1 MSLINLWL
9 ERLERSMT
17 GKRRRRRAKRLFMR
31 GNNLMAK
38 RHSKSKWCSKGAFLC
53 KNPQHYTW
61 DALQDVSLLHSTG
74 IKGVMF
80 LEYWTPAR
88 ARIVAQNDGSGFTD
102 EDALQK
108 VVEGAFLSGDRACYK
123 ALCILAF
130 NNPDYFQWQKP
141 CLANYER
148 IVNSPIPNR
157 KLKRQ
162 I

>member
-1 MSLINLWL
+1 
-9 ERLERSMT
+9 MT

-38 RHSKSKWCSKGAFLC
+38 QHKKSKWCSRSAYLC
-53 KNPQHYTW
+53 KNPKHYRW
-61 DALQDVSLLHSTG
+61 SELDGLP
-74 IKGVMF
+74 IEGVRMVD
-80 LEYWTPAR
+80 YNHAPYAR
-88 ARIVAQNDGSGFTD
+88 VITVNVHDYGT
-102 EDALQK
+102 EEALQK
-108 VVEGAFLSGDRACYK
+108 VVEGAFLSGDRMCYK

-130 NNPDYFQWQKP
+130 NNPEYSSWQDA

-162 I
+162 V

>member
-9 ERLERSMT
+9 ERLERSMG
-17 GKRRRRRAKRLFMR
+17 GKRNRNRNK

-38 RHSKSKWCSKGAFLC
+38 QHKKSKWCSRSAYLC
-53 KNPQHYTW
+53 KNPKHYTW
-61 DALQDVSLLHSTG
+61 RPPTDELDSGLIITEYWNPHYSHIRVVNRGGDMSDDDALQS
-74 IKGVMF
+74 
-80 LEYWTPAR
+80 
-88 ARIVAQNDGSGFTD
+88 
-102 EDALQK
+102 
-108 VVEGAFLSGDRACYK
+108 VVEKAFLSGDRTCYK

-130 NNPDYFQWQKP
+130 NNPEYSSWQDA

-162 I
+162 V